1 MAPMRAFIVLKMK
14 KKEWKKLLKQAHE
27 KDPRRLDNLIEIY
40 HTTDMDQ
47 EEFEGWV
54 KLIAESD

>member
-1 MAPMRAFIVLKMK
+1 MK
-14 KKEWKKLLKQAHE
+14 KKEWRKLLKQAHE

-40 HTTDMDQ
+40 VTTDMDQ

-54 KLIAESD
+54 KLIAEGDDSKE